1 MTVIL
6 HNSKLLES
14 SALTKKEET
23 KYNIFKMLLPSA
35 KKFNRSI
42 GYYKAQKNAKA
53 IPKTQFMVG

>member
-1 MTVIL
+1 
-6 HNSKLLES
+6 
-14 SALTKKEET
+14 
-23 KYNIFKMLLPSA
+23 MLLPSA